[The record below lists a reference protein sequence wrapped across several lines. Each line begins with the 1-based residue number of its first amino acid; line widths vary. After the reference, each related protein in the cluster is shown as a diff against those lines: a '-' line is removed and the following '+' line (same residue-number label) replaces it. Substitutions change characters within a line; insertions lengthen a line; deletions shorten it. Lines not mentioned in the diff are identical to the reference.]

1 MCRAV
6 EVRHFDPKSKML
18 SVFSRLLS
26 GGSDLWIYVCN
37 NITLDSELGIGNMY
51 GECNACNVPGA
62 LHVTPAKC

>member
-26 GGSDLWIYVCN
+26 GGSDLWIYACN
-37 NITLDSELGIGNMY
+37 NVTLDRELGICMESVMLGSCQ
-51 GECNACNVPGA
+51 GRF
-62 LHVTPAKC
+62 T

>member
-37 NITLDSELGIGNMY
+37 NITLD
-51 GECNACNVPGA
+51 GEYVWR
-62 LHVTPAKC
+62 V